1 MFTGFVNWFL
11 RMDKMKKE
19 KDLTTIN
26 DVAEASGVSKTTISR
41 YLNGKYEY
49 MSADTRKRIETVIEE
64 LKYRP
69 SNVAKTLKSNKS
81 GLIGVIIADIA
92 SQFSSILLKG
102 IGDVCK
108 ENGYQVVISNVDND
122 PEKERE
128 YIHALLDNRVEG
140 IIVNTTGYNDDF
152 LMEINKT
159 RVPLVLADRTMQK
172 LKIDSVATNN
182 YQMTYETINFLVE
195 KGYRN
200 IAFFTEEPMRNSARL
215 LRRKGYLDAM
225 KEFLQVDANHL
236 IYTINSEDENTT
248 MKAIGEFNRS
258 YRNKLK
264 AIFTVNGVTLLNTL
278 HAIKKSKLKI
288 PEDFYV
294 CGYEDWGWAT
304 LVYSEI
310 PVISQH
316 SYEVGSESAKMLI
329 ERITGKRKG
338 RPKYKELEAK
348 LIIDN

>member
-1 MFTGFVNWFL
+1 M
-11 RMDKMKKE
+11 KME
-19 KDLTTIN
+19 KDMITIS
-26 DVAEASGVSKTTISR
+26 DVAKASGVSKTTISR

-49 MSADTRKRIETVIEE
+49 MSQDTRKRIQTIIEE

-81 GLIGVIIADIA
+81 GPIGVIIADIA

-108 ENGYQVVISNVDND
+108 ANGYQVMISNVDND

-128 YIHALLDNRVEG
+128 YIQSLMDNRVEG

-152 LMEINKT
+152 LIEINET
-159 RVPLVLADRTMQK
+159 RIPIVLADRTMEE

-182 YQMTYETINFLVE
+182 YQMTYDTIKFLIE

-200 IAFFTEEPMRNSARL
+200 IAFFTEEPHKNSARH

-225 KEFLQVDANHL
+225 KDLLNVDGNELVHTIDSGDDSSTAKALQSFDKL
-236 IYTINSEDENTT
+236 Y
-248 MKAIGEFNRS
+248 K
-258 YRNKLK
+258 NKLK
-264 AIFTVNGVTLLNTL
+264 AIFTVNGVTLLSVL
-278 HAIKKSKLKI
+278 QGIRKCSYKI

-294 CGYEDWGWAT
+294 CGYEEWGWAT
-304 LVYSEI
+304 LAYSKI

-316 SYEVGSESAKMLI
+316 SYEVGVESAKMLMK
-329 ERITGKRKG
+329 RISSKKRGK
-338 RPKYKELEAK
+338 PKYKELEAK
-348 LIIDN
+348 LVIGE